1 MKVFVIHFY
10 KITFA
15 FLHISVL
22 FGLYSNE
29 SGSYVV
35 RDELQRMLQAC
46 ENGYVP
52 DSIASLFSEVSKI
65 RNCLFMLW
73 ISGNIWRVIVPVTI
87 YNVMLHGK
95 VRYILL
101 NFHGW
106 KMVARDLHDN

>member
-1 MKVFVIHFY
+1 MPLRF
-10 KITFA
+10 
-15 FLHISVL
+15 SVL

-65 RNCLFMLW
+65 RNCLLMLW
-73 ISGNIWRVIVPVTI
+73 ITGNIWCAIVHSN
-87 YNVMLHGK
+87 NVQCNIAWDSMQQC
-95 VRYILL
+95 
-101 NFHGW
+101 
-106 KMVARDLHDN
+106 A

>member
-1 MKVFVIHFY
+1 MKVILIYFY
-10 KITFA
+10 KITFT

-65 RNCLFMLW
+65 RNCSFMLRM
-73 ISGNIWRVIVPVTI
+73 SGNI
-87 YNVMLHGK
+87 
-95 VRYILL
+95 
-101 NFHGW
+101 
-106 KMVARDLHDN
+106 

>member
-1 MKVFVIHFY
+1 MEVIVIHFY
-10 KITFA
+10 KIMFA
-15 FLHISVL
+15 FLCISVL

-35 RDELQRMLQAC
+35 RDELHRMLQAC

-73 ISGNIWRVIVPVTI
+73 ISGNIWCVIVQCNSVQC
-87 YNVMLHGK
+87 NVAWESML
-95 VRYILL
+95 
-101 NFHGW
+101 
-106 KMVARDLHDN
+106 

>member
-1 MKVFVIHFY
+1 MNYSRNEGNCYTLK

-15 FLHISVL
+15 FLRFSVL

-65 RNCLFMLW
+65 RTCLFMLW
-73 ISGNIWRVIVPVTI
+73 ISGNIWCAIVHCN
-87 YNVMLHGK
+87 NVQCNTAWDIMLHS
-95 VRYILL
+95 
-101 NFHGW
+101 
-106 KMVARDLHDN
+106 A